1 MIRTILAISIL
12 FFGLSLE
19 IRTGARDTQ
28 NAAPQQRANKAAPN
42 PNQWALLIGVS
53 NYPGEIQDLR
63 FASADARSIKELLI
77 SSAGFVEDHIRLLTE
92 DGVGEAKA
100 TKQNIFAAV
109 DQYLAPRVQPG
120 HEIIIFLAGH
130 GVVRGLGPQAKSY
143 LLPADTDA
151 QTKESLE
158 RTSVDLE
165 ELSRKL
171 SSLKASQFT
180 VFFDACRDDP
190 FPGRGLKGNTL
201 TDVTAR
207 LLTTVSG
214 RPQQSRSEA
223 PTSVIFYACQ
233 IGERAYE

>member
-1 MIRTILAISIL
+1 MIRKLLTISL
-12 FFGLSLE
+12 FLFCLSFDNG
-19 IRTGARDTQ
+19 TAAQ
-28 NAAPQQRANKAAPN
+28 NPRPAKKPQPKPQTRSN

-53 NYPGEIQDLR
+53 DYPGAIQDLK
-63 FASADARSIKELLI
+63 FPGADARSIKDLLI
-77 SSAGFVEDHIRLLTE
+77 SSAGYSEDHVRLLTD
-92 DGVGEAKA
+92 DGVGEARA
-100 TKQNIFAAV
+100 TKQNIFATI

-130 GVVRGLGPQAKSY
+130 GVVRGIGPEAKSY
-143 LLPADTDA
+143 YLPIDTDA

-158 RTSVDLE
+158 RTAIDLE
-165 ELSRKL
+165 ELTRKL
-171 SSLKASQFT
+171 ATLKASQFT
-180 VFFDACRDDP
+180 IFYDACREDP

-207 LLTTVSG
+207 LLTLVPTRMAQT
-214 RPQQSRSEA
+214 RPDP